1 MINTNPTIRPAVI
14 SVSNQP
20 ARASQAPA
28 SPSESFEPQLGF
40 EPWIGPGKP
49 GHPDP
54 AVSPQPS
61 APPQPVV
68 CPQPTMGFEP
78 WQTGEATSTP
88 AVSPRFSDKL
98 VRAFGEQALTS
109 IDDSRIQGCAG
120 YYFDGLESV
129 QPSQDW
135 LTGVTVGRLGDQWE
149 MTKPGTY
156 ELKTQGM
163 GQILSFDMM
172 NNQTVLESYYEVQSY
187 ETSRHREILRLDQD
201 GTMRRETP
209 PVGI

>member
-1 MINTNPTIRPAVI
+1 MIHTNPSLRPAVL
-14 SVSNQP
+14 SVSNRPASSQP
-20 ARASQAPA
+20 AIA
-28 SPSESFEPQLGF
+28 SPNESFEPQLGF

-49 GHPDP
+49 GHPEP
-54 AVSPQPS
+54 SAPQPA
-61 APPQPVV
+61 APPQPSI

-78 WQTGEATSTP
+78 WLSGETTTTP

-109 IDDSRIQGCAG
+109 IDDSRIKGCAG

-149 MTKPGTY
+149 MTTPGTY
-156 ELKTQGM
+156 ELKTQGL
-163 GQILSFDMM
+163 GQTLRFDTMTG
-172 NNQTVLESYYEVQSY
+172 QTVLESYYDVQSY
-187 ETSRHREILRLDQD
+187 ETSRHSEILRLDRD

-209 PVGI
+209 PVGL